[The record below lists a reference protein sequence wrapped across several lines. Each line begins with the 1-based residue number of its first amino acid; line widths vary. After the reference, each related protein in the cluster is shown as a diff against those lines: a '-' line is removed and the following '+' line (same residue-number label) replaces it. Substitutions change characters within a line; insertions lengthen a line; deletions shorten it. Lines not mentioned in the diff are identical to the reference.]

1 MIKNDIYKYK
11 QNVAQRK
18 YRITTD
24 LKVETDIIVSM
35 AASLIGCAV
44 IPVLSYVKTFKLDV
58 IVFIGNMIICLTSHW
73 AITFSIMVSPL
84 ILKIS
89 FCDIKGKM
97 YKLPIIPY
105 KETLIMSYD
114 LVKDRF
120 YYEFNCCFK
129 LNNVPFLSDTSRPHI

>member
-58 IVFIGNMIICLTSHW
+58 IVFIGNMIICLTSH
-73 AITFSIMVSPL
+73 
-84 ILKIS
+84 
-89 FCDIKGKM
+89 
-97 YKLPIIPY
+97 
-105 KETLIMSYD
+105 
-114 LVKDRF
+114 
-120 YYEFNCCFK
+120 
-129 LNNVPFLSDTSRPHI
+129 